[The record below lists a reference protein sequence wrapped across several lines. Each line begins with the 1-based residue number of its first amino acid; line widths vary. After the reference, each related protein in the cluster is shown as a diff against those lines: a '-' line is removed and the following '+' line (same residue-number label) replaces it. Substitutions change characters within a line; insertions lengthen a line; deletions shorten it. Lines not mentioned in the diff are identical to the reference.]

1 MARLGVLPPALIL
14 VLAIS
19 AGSAMDAT
27 IKYLTQTNHVLIV
40 TLGRYVFGALFSLG
54 IWWQAGKPAVT
65 GEMWRAHVARGF
77 VIAGTATTFFWAL
90 TVLPL
95 AEAVTLSFIYPLIVP
110 FVAWIGLGE
119 RVRPQSLVAALVGF
133 TGVIVATQGAPSVED
148 SPQHGLGVIAVLVS
162 AALFSIA
169 MVLLRQRAQTDGAP
183 IVGLM
188 TSLIPAFIV
197 AGPAIALA
205 PPPNWSDWPLFLLM
219 GALAAGFMYLMARA
233 YAKAEAQVLAPIHY
247 SELLWATVLGYVI
260 FQEMPRLQVFL
271 GAALII
277 AACLYV
283 TYQERQV
290 TRRSAGDSV

>member
-1 MARLGVLPPALIL
+1 MARLGVLSPALIL
-14 VLAIS
+14 VLAIT

-40 TLGRYVFGALFSLG
+40 TLGRYVFGAIFSLA

-65 GEMWRAHVARGF
+65 PEMWRAHALRGF
-77 VIAGTATTFFWAL
+77 VIAGCATTFFWAL
-90 TVLPL
+90 TILPL

-110 FVAWIGLGE
+110 FMAAVALRE
-119 RVRPQSLVAALVGF
+119 RVRPQSLVAAIVGF
-133 TGVIVATQGAPSVED
+133 AGVIVATQGAPPVEQ
-148 SPQHGLGVIAVLVS
+148 SPLHAWGVAAVLVS
-162 AALFSIA
+162 AGLFSIA

-188 TSLIPAFIV
+188 TSLFPAMIV
-197 AGPAIALA
+197 AGPAIAFA

-219 GALAAGFMYLMARA
+219 GALAATFMYLMARA

-247 SELLWATVLGYVI
+247 VELIFATIFGIVI
-260 FQEMPRLQVFL
+260 FNELPRIQIFL

-283 TYQERQV
+283 TYEERRV
-290 TRRSAGDSV
+290 TLKRKEPA

>member
-1 MARLGVLPPALIL
+1 MARLGVLSPALLL
-14 VLAIS
+14 VLAIT

-40 TLGRYVFGALFSLG
+40 TLGRYVFGAIFSLA
-54 IWWQAGKPAVT
+54 IWMQAGKPRVT
-65 GEMWRAHVARGF
+65 AEMWRAHALRGF
-77 VIAGTATTFFWAL
+77 VIAGCATTFFWAL

-110 FVAWIGLGE
+110 FVAWLVLGE
-119 RVRPQSLVAALVGF
+119 RVRPQSLIAAAIGF
-133 TGVIVATQGAPSVED
+133 AGVIVATQGAPPVAQ
-148 SPQHGLGVIAVLVS
+148 SPQHALGVAAVLVS
-162 AALFSIA
+162 AGLFSIA
-169 MVLLRQRAQTDGAP
+169 MVLLRARAQTDGAA

-205 PPPNWSDWPLFLLM
+205 PPPQWSDWPFFLLM

-247 SELLWATVLGYVI
+247 IELIFATI
-260 FQEMPRLQVFL
+260 FGILIFNELPRIQVFA

-277 AACLYV
+277 VACLYT
-283 TYQERQV
+283 TYEERRL
-290 TRRSAGDSV
+290 TLKRKEPA

>member
-1 MARLGVLPPALIL
+1 MARSAVLSPALL
-14 VLAIS
+14 LLLAIT

-40 TLGRYVFGALFSLG
+40 TLGRYVFGAVFSLA
-54 IWWQAGKPAVT
+54 IWAQAGKPAISM
-65 GEMWRAHVARGF
+65 EMWRAHALRGF
-77 VIAGTATTFFWAL
+77 VIAGCATTFFWAL

-110 FVAWIGLGE
+110 FAAWIGLGE

-133 TGVIVATQGAPSVED
+133 AGVIVATQGAPPAAQ
-148 SPQHGLGVIAVLVS
+148 SPLHAWGVAAVLVS
-162 AALFSIA
+162 AALFSVA
-169 MVLLRQRAQTDGAP
+169 MVLLRARAQTDGAP

-197 AGPAIALA
+197 AGPAIAFA
-205 PPPNWSDWPLFLLM
+205 PPPNWSDWPLFLMM
-219 GALAAGFMYLMARA
+219 GGLAAVFMYLMARA

-247 SELLWATVLGYVI
+247 VELIFATIFGILVFSEL
-260 FQEMPRLQVFL
+260 PRIQVFL

-277 AACLYV
+277 AACLYT
-283 TYQERQV
+283 TYEERRLSL
-290 TRRSAGDSV
+290 RRKEPA

>member
-1 MARLGVLPPALIL
+1 MARLGVLSPALLL
-14 VLAIS
+14 VLAIT

-27 IKYLTQTNHVLIV
+27 IKYLTHTNHVLIV
-40 TLGRYVFGALFSLG
+40 TLGRYVFGAVFSLA
-54 IWWQAGKPAVT
+54 IWVQTGKQRVT
-65 GEMWRAHVARGF
+65 PEMWRAHALRGF
-77 VIAGTATTFFWAL
+77 VIAGCATTFFWAL

-110 FVAWIGLGE
+110 FMAAVVLGE
-119 RVRPQSLVAALVGF
+119 RVRPQSLIAAVVGF
-133 TGVIVATQGAPSVED
+133 AGVVVATQGAPPVEQ
-148 SPQHGLGVIAVLVS
+148 SPLHALGVAAVLLS
-162 AALFSIA
+162 AGLFSIA

-188 TSLIPAFIV
+188 TSLFPAMIV
-197 AGPAIALA
+197 AGPAIAFA

-219 GALAAGFMYLMARA
+219 GALAATFMYLMARA

-247 SELLWATVLGYVI
+247 IELIFATIFGIVI
-260 FQEMPRLQVFL
+260 FDELPRIQIFL

-283 TYQERQV
+283 TYEERRL
-290 TRRSAGDSV
+290 TLKRKEPA